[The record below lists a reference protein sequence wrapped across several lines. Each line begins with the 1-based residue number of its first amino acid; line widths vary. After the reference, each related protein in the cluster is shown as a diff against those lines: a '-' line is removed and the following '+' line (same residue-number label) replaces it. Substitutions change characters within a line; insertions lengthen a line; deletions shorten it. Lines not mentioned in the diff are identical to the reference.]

1 MATTII
7 TDFDSIYLTSHL
19 PEEVEISTEAARL
32 EIRIYVGSF
41 KVFTSIYYPF
51 NETVIIR
58 DIRDIVEAAMLKR
71 EQTLASLKI
80 EVYEPTIVVP
90 TDGYSYD
97 EYGNIIINF
106 NASTADNTPVAKA
119 ENIKMVFSS
128 FKVQQEIASFLQTSF
143 LTTRKSA
150 LVPRNGSVYLSNFT
164 RANAVGTNF
173 ARIFYSPVGSPETVM
188 TYDYTLSLTQATT
201 ERIVTTSLRHG
212 TYYSVI
218 YNRMGIQS
226 IIRGVEYHIGSRQ
239 FNVFFTDEQAS
250 DVFTFRNAFNVEE
263 TVYLFGATTVKTE
276 VDRSE
281 AMCGRVTQFYDETV
295 KIKHEVETA
304 PLPYDE
310 ALWLNQMLT
319 SKYVTHPLEDG
330 TDAQILISDISSEVT
345 DSSKDLIRLKFSW
358 KYADGN
364 ERL

>member
-32 EIRIYVGSF
+32 EIRIYVGGF

-58 DIRDIVEAAMLKR
+58 DIRDIVETAMLKR

-80 EVYEPTIVVP
+80 EVIEPTVHVS
-90 TDGYSYD
+90 TDDYSYD

-106 NASTADNTPVAKA
+106 TANNHQDAVAASVDNVKV
-119 ENIKMVFSS
+119 VFSS
-128 FKVQQEIASFLQTSF
+128 FKMQQEVAPF
-143 LTTRKSA
+143 LTQHFLTSRKSA
-150 LVPRNGSVYLSNFT
+150 LVPKNGIVMLSNYT
-164 RANAVGTNF
+164 KANAVGANF
-173 ARIFYSPVGSPETVM
+173 AQIFYSPVGSPETVM
-188 TYDYTLSLTQATT
+188 TYDYALSSTQATT
-201 ERIVTTSLRHG
+201 ERIVTTSLRYG
-212 TYYSVI
+212 SYYTIV
-218 YNRMGIQS
+218 YNNRGIQS
-226 IIRGVEYHIGSRQ
+226 VIRGVEYHIGARQ

-330 TDAQILISDISSEVT
+330 TDARILISDISSEVT
-345 DSSKDLIRLKFSW
+345 DSSKELIRLKFSW
-358 KYADGN
+358 KYSDGN
-364 ERL
+364 EWL